1 MPYNTRRKS
10 LSLPSL
16 GIQLPGGPRSARSPP
31 SIGDSQHAAK
41 KQKRSHS
48 GSLSSALPS
57 PPRPS
62 TLRFDEQRP
71 KSSGRVADTPP
82 PSPGGNSG
90 SSKVDTQGID
100 DEIVVGVIEQLQK
113 TGNRPHLLKELALV
127 LSPIIPIVE
136 RYVPK
141 LRAPVPSPCLLMLT
155 GHSSAN
161 PAAIIS
167 SRLATYLKRN
177 WTALSR
183 CPLDKK
189 LVGTHPKRVYYF
201 LSTCPHQPIPADAGS
216 APVAPR
222 IVTPSLSSASTSE
235 EEDMDARSRG
245 RMSPSPELDLSDY
258 DSHASDP
265 FSNQS
270 HPPTTANISHN
281 RRAQS
286 PPLEKD
292 EREFTQTASFL
303 QQRRMSQ
310 EAERER
316 SASIS
321 GEPIQSSDVKMEEV
335 AVSVEETVESAA
347 RKDSEAAAALF
358 GHMDHLMSFHTA
370 LSPSSPA
377 LKPTLHIEMPP
388 PSLKRKELKLE
399 FDDDWIMKSPE
410 LIDLDELDDLFGG
423 Y

>member
-1 MPYNTRRKS
+1 
-10 LSLPSL
+10 
-16 GIQLPGGPRSARSPP
+16 
-31 SIGDSQHAAK
+31 
-41 KQKRSHS
+41 
-48 GSLSSALPS
+48 
-57 PPRPS
+57 
-62 TLRFDEQRP
+62 
-71 KSSGRVADTPP
+71 
-82 PSPGGNSG
+82 
-90 SSKVDTQGID
+90 
-100 DEIVVGVIEQLQK
+100 
-113 TGNRPHLLKELALV
+113 
-127 LSPIIPIVE
+127 
-136 RYVPK
+136 
-141 LRAPVPSPCLLMLT
+141 MLT
-155 GHSSAN
+155 YSSSAN

-201 LSTCPHQPIPADAGS
+201 LSTCPHQPIPADGS
-216 APVAPR
+216 STAIAPR
-222 IVTPSLSSASTSE
+222 IVTPSLSSATSE
-235 EEDMDARSRG
+235 EEDMDARSRDG
-245 RMSPSPELDLSDY
+245 MSPSPELDLSDY
-258 DSHASDP
+258 DSNASDP
-265 FSNQS
+265 FSNHS

-316 SASIS
+316 SASAS
-321 GEPIQSSDVKMEEV
+321 VEPTQHSDIKMEEI

-347 RKDSEAAAALF
+347 RKDSETAAALF
-358 GHMDHLMSFHTA
+358 GQMDHLMPFQTA
-370 LSPSSPA
+370 LSPSSPG
-377 LKPTLHIEMPP
+377 LKPILHIEMPP
-388 PSLKRKELKLE
+388 PSLKRKEMKLE
-399 FDDDWIMKSPE
+399 LDDDWIMKSPE

>member
-1 MPYNTRRKS
+1 MGYNTRRKS

-16 GIQLPGGPRSARSPP
+16 GIHLPGAPRSARSPP
-31 SIGDSQHAAK
+31 STSDTQHIAK

-48 GSLSSALPS
+48 GSSASSPAS

-71 KSSGRVADTPP
+71 KSSAGRVADTPP
-82 PSPGGNSG
+82 PSPGGESG
-90 SSKVDTQGID
+90 STKVDTQGID
-100 DEIVVGVIEQLQK
+100 DEIVVGVIEQLEK
-113 TGNRPHLLKELALV
+113 TGNRPHLLKELATV
-127 LSPIIPIVE
+127 LSPTIPIVE
-136 RYVPK
+136 
-141 LRAPVPSPCLLMLT
+141 
-155 GHSSAN
+155 SSAN

-201 LSTCPHQPIPADAGS
+201 LSTCPHQPIPTDAGTVP
-216 APVAPR
+216 AAAR
-222 IVTPSLSSASTSE
+222 IISPSLSSAASE
-235 EEDMDARSRG
+235 EEDMDARSRD

-258 DSHASDP
+258 DSNSSDP
-265 FSNQS
+265 FSSQS
-270 HPPTTANISHN
+270 HPPTTANIAHN

-303 QQRRMSQ
+303 QQRRRSQ

-316 SASIS
+316 STSASV
-321 GEPIQSSDVKMEEV
+321 ETAPASDVIMDEV
-335 AVSVEETVESAA
+335 SLSVEETEESAA
-347 RKDSEAAAALF
+347 RKNSEAAAALF
-358 GHMDHLMSFHTA
+358 GQMEHTA
-370 LSPSSPA
+370 SFQTALAPSSPA
-377 LKPTLHIEMPP
+377 LKPTLHIDMPP
-388 PSLKRKELKLE
+388 PSFKPSEVKLE
-399 FDDDWIMKSPE
+399 VDDDDWHMKSPE
-410 LIDLDELDDLFGG
+410 TIELDELDDLFDE